1 METAA
6 TATATALTQGAGAP
20 PPAALASPA
29 TASAAFSSPLPSSV
43 YVNLPFCRRRC
54 FYCDFPIKVV
64 GDRPGAAA
72 KAARPYVDNVVREI
86 RTTAIGGVDR
96 RDQEVHDGGGVKTLF
111 FGGGTP
117 SLCPPELVG
126 LLMETVRECYGIAA
140 GAEISIEM
148 DPGTF
153 DEARLREFLGLG
165 ITRVSMGVQSFD
177 ADLLEACGRAHS
189 LADVYQAVE
198 VLRKAGLDNFSID
211 LISGLPKQ
219 TVEQWEHTL
228 SEAVSTGAA
237 HISVYD
243 LQVESGT
250 SFGRWFTAGEAPL
263 PEDDICADMYR
274 TASSVLGR
282 AGYDHYEIS
291 NYARPGF
298 QSLHN
303 RAYWENLPF
312 LAFGNGAASYVDG
325 HRFSR
330 PRGLPE
336 YGQWVNKLAEEGW
349 AKATGAVVAGGAAAA
364 GSGEVLLGGRG
375 ARGEDSDEEKEE
387 GKRPS
392 DEARER
398 DALLDDV
405 MLGFRLKEGLDLD
418 FVASTYGQTAVRR
431 VEQGVAEALRRGW
444 VIRDQNCSNVGSE
457 DGGGSGTDGIGNDG
471 VVHQDVDVFGTR
483 SGTEG
488 MREASSV
495 GGTKC
500 DVDWRSNGSLGRP
513 GVEAGSDGRIETIEG
528 VVGGG
533 PPAGGLGRLR
543 LSDPDG
549 FLFSNS
555 VISSVFC
562 ELDGWKRSRQEQKVG
577 TENGR

>member
-1 METAA
+1 MRPASA
-6 TATATALTQGAGAP
+6 TATATATTSSAP
-20 PPAALASPA
+20 SA
-29 TASAAFSSPLPSSV
+29 TATGGSFSPVPSSV

-72 KAARPYVDNVVREI
+72 KAARPYVDDVVREI
-86 RTTAIGGVDR
+86 RATGINGAGKRGR
-96 RDQEVHDGGGVKTLF
+96 RDHDGGGVTTLF

-126 LLMETVRECYGIAA
+126 LLIETVRECYGIHAD
-140 GAEISIEM
+140 AEISIEM

-153 DEARLREFLGLG
+153 DEARLQEFLDLG

-177 ADLLEACGRAHS
+177 AGLLKACGRAHS
-189 LADVYQAVE
+189 LTDVYQAVE
-198 VLRKAGLDNFSID
+198 VLRKAGMHNFSID
-211 LISGLPKQ
+211 LMSGLPKQ

-263 PEDDICADMYR
+263 PEDDTCADMYR
-274 TASSVLGR
+274 TASRVLGR

-298 QSLHN
+298 QSRHN
-303 RAYWENLPF
+303 RAYWENVPF

-336 YGQWVNKLAEEGW
+336 YGRWVDKLVEEGW
-349 AKATGAVVAGGAAAA
+349 TKATGAAVAGRAAAA
-364 GSGEVLLGGRG
+364 GGGEAVLGG
-375 ARGEDSDEEKEE
+375 GETEGGFYDEDEEE
-387 GKRPS
+387 GGRLAS

-405 MLGFRLKEGLDLD
+405 MLGFRLKEGLDLEV
-418 FVASTYGQTAVRR
+418 VASNYGHTAVRR
-431 VEQGVAEALRRGW
+431 VEEGVAEGLRRGW
-444 VIRDQNCSNVGSE
+444 
-457 DGGGSGTDGIGNDG
+457 
-471 VVHQDVDVFGTR
+471 
-483 SGTEG
+483 
-488 MREASSV
+488 
-495 GGTKC
+495 
-500 DVDWRSNGSLGRP
+500 
-513 GVEAGSDGRIETIEG
+513 
-528 VVGGG
+528 
-533 PPAGGLGRLR
+533 
-543 LSDPDG
+543 
-549 FLFSNS
+549 
-555 VISSVFC
+555 
-562 ELDGWKRSRQEQKVG
+562 LDGWRR
-577 TENGR
+577 NR